1 MAVSEVTICSN
12 ALLMLGDSPINSF
25 SESTNRAR
33 LASNLWEPVR
43 DMVLRLHPWNCAIKR
58 TQLAPDTAAPAF
70 DWTYQFTLPADCL
83 RVLSV
88 GASSDESDWLVE
100 SGKLLCNDNPAK
112 LRYIWRNET
121 PARWDT
127 ALVWAMTI
135 AMRAVF
141 SQPVAA
147 STSLEQLIRDELRD
161 ILKQARAADGQ
172 EDPPQ
177 QMGNERLYSARMG
190 ATWAR

>member
-25 SESTNRAR
+25 DESTSRAR
-33 LASNLWEPVR
+33 LATNLWEPVR
-43 DMVLRLHPWNCAIKR
+43 DMVLRLHPWNCAVKR
-58 TQLAPDTAAPAF
+58 ISLAPDSIAPAF
-70 DWTYQFTLPADCL
+70 DWNYQFTLPADCL

-88 GASSDESDWLVE
+88 GRSGAESDWLVE
-100 SGKLLCNDNPAK
+100 SGKLLCDENPVL
-112 LRYIWRNET
+112 LRYIWRNES
-121 PARWDT
+121 PARWDS

-147 STSLEQLIRDELRD
+147 STSLEQLIRDQLQD
-161 ILKQARAADGQ
+161 VLKQARAADGQ

-177 QMGNERLYSARMG
+177 QLGNERLYAARMG
-190 ATWAR
+190 G